1 MRPDF
6 DVLWCLADRFY
17 KGKVQWPFGYG
28 IGYTTFAYSDLKIAK
43 PTVAA
48 CDPISLTVTVKNT
61 GNVDS
66 ALRATLLRRVAGL
79 ALSDS
84 RRGLIKSFWLRGLRI
99 RLTQ

>member
-1 MRPDF
+1 MISIMRPGF

-66 ALRATLLRRVAGL
+66 ALKATLLGRVAGL
-79 ALSDS
+79 ALSGS
-84 RRGLIKSFWLRGLRI
+84 RPDQKLLAA
-99 RLTQ
+99 

>member
-1 MRPDF
+1 M
-6 DVLWCLADRFY
+6 CLADRFY

-66 ALRATLLRRVAGL
+66 ALRPLSCGGSEPGSVA
-79 ALSDS
+79 A
-84 RRGLIKSFWLRGLRI
+84 
-99 RLTQ
+99 